1 MELRWAN
8 KEKVKGTENPN
19 RTTKRKT
26 SKERNMQDN
35 IILIVSLAL
44 NIYFLMN
51 ELKRLAWRMKERS
64 KKNNRFQE

>member
-1 MELRWAN
+1 
-8 KEKVKGTENPN
+8 
-19 RTTKRKT
+19 
-26 SKERNMQDN
+26 MQDN